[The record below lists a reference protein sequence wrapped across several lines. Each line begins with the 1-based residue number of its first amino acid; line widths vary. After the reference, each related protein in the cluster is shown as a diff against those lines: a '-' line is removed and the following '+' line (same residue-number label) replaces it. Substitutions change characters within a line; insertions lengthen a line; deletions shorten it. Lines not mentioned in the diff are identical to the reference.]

1 MIPSSMAKEITSLY
15 SGDELD
21 VYYNINPQWQDY
33 DEYFEDGK
41 MFDVTDISEAEI
53 KQFPNLKSIVFNMYH
68 DAPATLIG
76 KLHGWGI
83 ETEAEE

>member
-1 MIPSSMAKEITSLY
+1 MSSFKEKY
-15 SGDELD
+15 E
-21 VYYNINPQWQDY
+21 
-33 DEYFEDGK
+33 GK
-41 MFDVTDISEAEI
+41 
-53 KQFPNLKSIVFNMYH
+53 QLPNLKSIVFNMYH

>member
-1 MIPSSMAKEITSLY
+1 
-15 SGDELD
+15 
-21 VYYNINPQWQDY
+21 
-33 DEYFEDGK
+33 

-68 DAPATLIG
+68 DAPAALIG